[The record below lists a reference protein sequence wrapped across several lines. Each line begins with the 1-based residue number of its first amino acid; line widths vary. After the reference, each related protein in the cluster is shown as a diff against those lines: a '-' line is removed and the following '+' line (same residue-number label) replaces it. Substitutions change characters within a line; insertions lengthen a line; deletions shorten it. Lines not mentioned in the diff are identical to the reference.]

1 MLKNIVVSIRVTLV
15 LAAIT
20 GLVFPLL
27 ITGLAQAFFPRQANG
42 SLITKNG
49 TIIGSELIGQSFTKP
64 NYFHSRPSSAG
75 SGYAG
80 EASGGSNLGPTSQ
93 KLIMGV
99 EDDPST
105 KKVDESFAGVKQLT
119 ANYRQ
124 ENNLDADAKVPVDA
138 VTRSASGLDPDISVE
153 NALMQAGRVA
163 AQRHLEEKSVKDLI
177 AKHTTPRQFGFLG
190 EPHVNVLLLN
200 MALDEHP
207 QM

>member
-64 NYFHSRPSSAG
+64 QYFHSRPSSAG
-75 SGYAG
+75 AGYAG

-99 EDDPST
+99 EDDPNT

-119 ANYRQ
+119 AKYRE
-124 ENNLDADAKVPVDA
+124 ENNLALEAMVPVDA
-138 VTRSASGLDPDISVE
+138 VTRSASGLDPDISVG
-153 NALMQAGRVA
+153 NALMHGRVA
-163 AQRHLEEKSVKDLI
+163 AQRHLDEKSVKDLI

-190 EPHVNVLLLN
+190 EPRVNVLLLN